1 MRPSLTHTI
10 LVACVLLLITGNV
23 YLLAEN
29 RQFRTLNRSLIL
41 QNDSLQSVGI
51 ELNKKLKGDTSNR
64 KTP

>member
-29 RQFRTLNRSLIL
+29 RQFRTMNRSLIL

-51 ELNKKLKGDTSNR
+51 ELNKKLRGDTLR
-64 KTP
+64 KHP